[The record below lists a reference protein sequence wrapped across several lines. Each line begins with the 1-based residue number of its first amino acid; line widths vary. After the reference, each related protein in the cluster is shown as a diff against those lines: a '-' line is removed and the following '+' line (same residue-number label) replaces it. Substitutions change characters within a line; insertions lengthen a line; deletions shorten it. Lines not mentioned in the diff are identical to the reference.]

1 MYSIENRNEK
11 LLGAEAF
18 SGLKCQGFILNL
30 KGSLHVPKLIFQY
43 INLVKDFSL
52 LCKPCLTVFICRSS
66 YLQQISAAYLSDI
79 VTLCAAVY
87 TACSEFSLPLL
98 KIYSI
103 SHFLKFSSTGPVLH
117 MLSVPNTGCLFKSTS
132 WEHYST
138 LLRTISPFLPDR
150 ALCRTASSAHGF
162 RQLHHSPPAAPSPQ
176 DHFARHKVRT
186 SEI

>member
-1 MYSIENRNEK
+1 MVLYKQMRYLFFLSLLKSYLTNILYSTMYRIENRNEK

-98 KIYSI
+98 KIY
-103 SHFLKFSSTGPVLH
+103 
-117 MLSVPNTGCLFKSTS
+117 
-132 WEHYST
+132 
-138 LLRTISPFLPDR
+138 
-150 ALCRTASSAHGF
+150 
-162 RQLHHSPPAAPSPQ
+162 
-176 DHFARHKVRT
+176 
-186 SEI
+186 